1 MGRSAGFFEPGWQP
15 GSGSLSAGAFASQDA
30 RYNAYHIRAGN
41 GSALREGTYTN
52 NGNGG
57 FTYSQNGSGLMMFNV
72 WLGRQVSP
80 GKFAGRWTSLN
91 RDVAQLMVQKGYS
104 LQLAFSMDQTQS
116 DAQTWYFMSR
126 DGSAANAHGL
136 AYDPSTGMIYEVNH
150 PSRGHG
156 LLLWLE
162 GILLNSVP
170 NNGNKFSET
179 KSVAYQW
186 NMTDDKQRADF
197 WKREGGSVFS
207 LSPVTITN
215 PAAAT
220 AWFQSQQGT
229 PWNYNFFT
237 NNCAHYAVQ
246 GLNAGGAGVNFIGP
260 KPSSFPIAPT
270 MSWSAGQGPV
280 PIGK

>member
-1 MGRSAGFFEPGWQP
+1 MGCLKLTYDHEPHFFLQGQEEKIDTAGLQVWVNPNATFEGVE
-15 GSGSLSAGAFASQDA
+15 
-30 RYNAYHIRAGN
+30 IK
-41 GSALREGTYTN
+41 T
-52 NGNGG
+52 
-57 FTYSQNGSGLMMFNV
+57 
-72 WLGRQVSP
+72 
-80 GKFAGRWTSLN
+80 
-91 RDVAQLMVQKGYS
+91 
-104 LQLAFSMDQTQS
+104 QTQS